1 MDSLNKASY
10 HFVHKP
16 KQQQSR
22 PSIEKAITGV
32 TGRFWPEKANRTEDF
47 IVSSTHDASDASADI
62 PAPRAPISHTEK
74 GTPRFARTALALFAG
89 GFATFALLYCVQ
101 PMMPMLSQAF
111 GINAAQSSLI
121 LSLSTLTLAVGL
133 LITGPISDAIGR
145 KQVLV
150 ASLLAAAVFT
160 VGSALAPS
168 WHGVLLMRALVGLA
182 LSGVAAVAMTY
193 LSEEIHPHHL
203 GLAMGLY
210 IGGNAIGG
218 MSGRLLS
225 GVLVDYLSWH
235 SVLGLMG
242 GLALLA
248 ALLLWRFLPESRHF
262 RPRPLRP
269 QGLLQGYRLHFR
281 DAGLP
286 WLFLQGFLL
295 MGSFVTLYNYIGYRL
310 IAEPFH
316 LSQTMIGLLAVLYL
330 SGIYSSA
337 QVGALA
343 DRFGRR
349 RVFWLVIAL
358 MLAGVG
364 LTLFDRLPLVLLGML
379 LFTFGF
385 FGAHSVASS
394 WIGRRARQARG
405 QASSLYLFSYYLG
418 SSIAGTLGG
427 VFWHA
432 AGWDGVGLFIASLLL
447 IAFAV
452 ALHLARLRPL
462 PEPQTAH

>member
-1 MDSLNKASY
+1 LN
-10 HFVHKP
+10 
-16 KQQQSR
+16 
-22 PSIEKAITGV
+22 
-32 TGRFWPEKANRTEDF
+32 
-47 IVSSTHDASDASADI
+47 STQGAAGTPAATKDN
-62 PAPRAPISHTEK
+62 PAPLFYTEK
-74 GTPRFARTALALFAG
+74 GTPRFTRTALALFAA

-101 PMMPMLSQAF
+101 PMMPMLSHAF
-111 GINAAQSSLI
+111 GINAAESSLI
-121 LSLSTLTLAVGL
+121 LSLSTITLAVGL

-145 KQVLV
+145 KPVMV
-150 ASLLAAAVFT
+150 ASLLAAALFT
-160 VGSALAPS
+160 LGSALAPS

-182 LSGVAAVAMTY
+182 LSGLAAVAMTY
-193 LSEEIHPHHL
+193 LSEEIHPQHL

-225 GVLVDYLSWH
+225 GVLVDYVSWH
-235 SVLGLMG
+235 SVLGVMG

-248 ALLLWRFLPESRHF
+248 ALLLWRFLPDSRHF
-262 RPRPLRP
+262 NPRPLRP
-269 QGLLQGYRLHFR
+269 RGLVQGYGMHFR

-310 IAEPFH
+310 IASPFQ
-316 LSQTMIGLLAVLYL
+316 LSQTMVGLLAVVYL

-349 RVFWLVIAL
+349 RVFWVVISL

-364 LTLFDRLPLVLLGML
+364 LTLFDQLPMVLLGML

-447 IAFAV
+447 ISLAV
-452 ALHLARLRPL
+452 ALHLARLPAL